1 MTVTMA
7 TWNVPALLPK
17 LSAVMSLAISL
28 GVDILACQ
36 EAGINPASR
45 ASFRKACAA
54 YGYQAVYGNVAAD
67 EDIQSVLI
75 SRVPMRSTLLG
86 SSWPMRL
93 AAGIVDFEGAK
104 VIVAS
109 VYGHAG
115 SETDRN
121 QFFGQIFESISAY
134 GFSWVALG
142 DWNALTTDPV
152 LLDATA
158 AGLACALDDSFPVL
172 PAATRSGSD
181 ASRRI
186 DFGIASRCCVPSH
199 RFQTDDTVYSDHH
212 LVSYDFDF
220 VQLQGFFAPRRR
232 ICGNTN
238 VKDDCFLSRW
248 DQLGFD
254 KALASSQVD
263 AAWKLLSDTAEELLC
278 SAPQQQT
285 THRSA
290 SWRPSKRV
298 RGHKAAAMQEP
309 VRLVRLRRLHRRLLH
324 LERFPEDMWLRRRS
338 LHGLQCMAQHFC
350 ILKGANAKNVTCY
363 ANTVSE
369 IIATFEDD
377 LRFQRIHRWRERMQL
392 DEQQRRAWVLK
403 HADAKTREE
412 KIRPASLGQKT
423 RAVHPMN
430 VLSEQAKLWTDVWK
444 APNRDPSLAHAFND
458 ILHQVTVE
466 GSERFA
472 GACLSIEVDE
482 LFEAT
487 KAMKDRAAGPDDW
500 HASKLILLPRAWWVQ
515 YTRLWNYVLKSSLI
529 PSRWVEAKI
538 VCIPKDNS
546 DDFRPLAIAS
556 VAWRAGARVLV
567 AKVTDWAHTWSNHQ
581 VHGGIPEH
589 GVLDCHVRIVHSV
602 ASHAEDGVYVQQDLH
617 RFFDSI
623 PIDTITAVLRRLQA
637 PNMLIDLVRAFYLSC
652 KRIFVMSGFH
662 TETWS
667 AAERGLLQGCP
678 LSPLLSSALMFCWAQ
693 YVTASGEPVE
703 ISVYADDRLF
713 WCWNRD
719 RPGALVEAKRRSD
732 AFDNAAGLTC
742 RASKCHVVAK
752 SPELRAHFQTDAFG
766 YNCSSCLSVLGV
778 AYDLV
783 GRELPK
789 LAKPKTGRLKHVIGA
804 IANASFKWPERRR
817 LMKSLV
823 LPALRWASGIASLDD
838 AALSTLAEDA
848 RVAFSHKL
856 AKDMPRC
863 LLFEFLGWDAE
874 PMFATARAH
883 LHAASRLA
891 STSRQ
896 WHDLAPLDF
905 ATARWP
911 ALLPQTVATLSQ
923 LHWSFSAD
931 GTVISRTDVDGC
943 RRSFIVGIDNTAIL
957 DDWLREVFRKRALA
971 TCNRIKKSMH
981 RSDAHNVGLATGLDL
996 PRPEPGVA
1004 LFKGH
1009 RALFEHSSGDREIRH
1024 ACYATGLSHWHF
1036 NPTLRCGPED
1046 PRSACLCGG
1055 KLPSRPH
1062 LVWCCPCTASHRT
1075 HLQMPCD
1082 RAQERLFT
1090 QVLPEYPAPVQDD
1103 PQVARRNLR
1112 QALCDVFDQPSESV
1126 FVATDGSADVG
1137 VSAWSAFVPQANVCV
1152 ACGLQGEDQ
1161 TPFRAEVTAIEEV
1174 LQAIQD
1180 VAAHVAAPCKKIV
1193 VVCDCKSA
1201 LEICDGRRGSTPLLS
1216 VRIGHVIRSL
1226 RAIAA
1231 ALDFVWVPSHGKQVA
1246 GWKPQA
1252 PISESSLREWNQ
1264 KADESAHARV
1274 RMLSRGSRR
1283 AAWHLQAE
1291 QAYQWEIRTLRAVAS
1306 IATAVRPQLTVS

>member
-1 MTVTMA
+1 M
-7 TWNVPALLPK
+7 
-17 LSAVMSLAISL
+17 
-28 GVDILACQ
+28 
-36 EAGINPASR
+36 
-45 ASFRKACAA
+45 
-54 YGYQAVYGNVAAD
+54 
-67 EDIQSVLI
+67 
-75 SRVPMRSTLLG
+75 
-86 SSWPMRL
+86 
-93 AAGIVDFEGAK
+93 
-104 VIVAS
+104 
-109 VYGHAG
+109 
-115 SETDRN
+115 
-121 QFFGQIFESISAY
+121 
-134 GFSWVALG
+134 
-142 DWNALTTDPV
+142 
-152 LLDATA
+152 
-158 AGLACALDDSFPVL
+158 
-172 PAATRSGSD
+172 
-181 ASRRI
+181 
-186 DFGIASRCCVPSH
+186 
-199 RFQTDDTVYSDHH
+199 
-212 LVSYDFDF
+212 
-220 VQLQGFFAPRRR
+220 
-232 ICGNTN
+232 
-238 VKDDCFLSRW
+238 
-248 DQLGFD
+248 
-254 KALASSQVD
+254 
-263 AAWKLLSDTAEELLC
+263 
-278 SAPQQQT
+278 
-285 THRSA
+285 
-290 SWRPSKRV
+290 
-298 RGHKAAAMQEP
+298 
-309 VRLVRLRRLHRRLLH
+309 
-324 LERFPEDMWLRRRS
+324 
-338 LHGLQCMAQHFC
+338 
-350 ILKGANAKNVTCY
+350 
-363 ANTVSE
+363 
-369 IIATFEDD
+369 
-377 LRFQRIHRWRERMQL
+377 
-392 DEQQRRAWVLK
+392 
-403 HADAKTREE
+403 
-412 KIRPASLGQKT
+412 
-423 RAVHPMN
+423 
-430 VLSEQAKLWTDVWK
+430 
-444 APNRDPSLAHAFND
+444 
-458 ILHQVTVE
+458 
-466 GSERFA
+466 
-472 GACLSIEVDE
+472 
-482 LFEAT
+482 
-487 KAMKDRAAGPDDW
+487 
-500 HASKLILLPRAWWVQ
+500 
-515 YTRLWNYVLKSSLI
+515 
-529 PSRWVEAKI
+529 
-538 VCIPKDNS
+538 CIPKDNS

-602 ASHAEDGVYVQQDLH
+602 PVTLKMVSTCSKTCIGSLTAYRLTRSLLYSVGCRLPTCS
-617 RFFDSI
+617 SI
-623 PIDTITAVLRRLQA
+623 LFVPFTSPA
-637 PNMLIDLVRAFYLSC
+637 